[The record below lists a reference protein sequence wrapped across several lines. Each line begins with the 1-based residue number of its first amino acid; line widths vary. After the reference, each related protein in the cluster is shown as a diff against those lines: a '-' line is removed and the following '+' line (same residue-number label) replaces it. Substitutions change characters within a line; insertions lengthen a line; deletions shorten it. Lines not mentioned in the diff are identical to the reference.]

1 MTWQPAVSLGGG
13 SVGGY
18 CHWCFVLGD
27 CGRFAE
33 VGQAEATVRWWYQKK
48 RFVFRTMPNQQG
60 HMMISDFEPI

>member
-1 MTWQPAVSLGGG
+1 MTWQPAVVWGG

-33 VGQAEATVRWWYQKK
+33 VGQAEVTVRVMVSKEAVCISHNAK
-48 RFVFRTMPNQQG
+48 STRSHDDFRL
-60 HMMISDFEPI
+60 